1 MSSHQPDR
9 DKPQVH
15 DQDKRHPGSAE
26 RAADAYDAGPLP
38 RMDAASAGT
47 TGAAEARR
55 EKANAGLPPKAY
67 GGEERR

>member
-15 DQDKRHPGSAE
+15 DEDKRHPGSAE
-26 RAADAYDAGPLP
+26 HDASPLP
-38 RMDAASAGT
+38 RMDAATAGT
-47 TGAAEARR
+47 TGAAEVRR
-55 EKANAGLPPKAY
+55 EKANAGLPPKTF